1 MCFDIVKLTFYSVL
15 TLLVPNT
22 RNINL
27 KKKKKLKN
35 MGRAYV
41 QCKFSLDTSRF
52 GHVSKSGHLSVIQR
66 VQ

>member
-27 KKKKKLKN
+27 KKKNSKIWEGL
-35 MGRAYV
+35 MSSASSHWTC
-41 QCKFSLDTSRF
+41 QDLDMCPIVDTY
-52 GHVSKSGHLSVIQR
+52 L
-66 VQ
+66 

>member
-1 MCFDIVKLTFYSVL
+1 MCFDIVKLTFYSVF

-22 RNINL
+22 RNINFL
-27 KKKKKLKN
+27 KKIVRN

-41 QCKFSLDTSRF
+41 QCKLSLDTSRF
-52 GHVSKSGHLSVIQR
+52 GHVSKSKHLSAIQR